1 MCSYYCLPKQVN
13 TSKENNK
20 NKNKMVGQSKKS
32 GTCEVINP
40 TEHDDTVEF
49 KTEL

>member
-1 MCSYYCLPKQVN
+1 VN

-20 NKNKMVGQSKKS
+20 NKIKMVGQSKKS